1 MEPPDTIDFYD
12 EEIAVARRQTIPKQR
27 VSVERHGVDE
37 GSVKK
42 ESYIGVGDP
51 TDTPLSKLGENA
63 AYLVFHRIVA
73 PASVDDIVRGWF
85 PLADQKTGQKK
96 IEFYTAFWGTLRTM
110 LESGERRNAR
120 EY

>member
-1 MEPPDTIDFYD
+1 MEPPDTLEFYE
-12 EEIAVARRQTIPKQR
+12 EEIAAARQSALKQR
-27 VSVERHGVDE
+27 ESQARHGADK

-63 AYLVFHRIVA
+63 AYLVFHRVVA

-85 PLADQKTGQKK
+85 PLANQGIEQKK

-110 LESGERRNAR
+110 LESGERRGAR